1 MDREGLDSSDTE
13 NLNEVIQGIEV
24 KDEEELADNDNNDG
38 DQPNDKKNRNSSN
51 NKNNDND
58 INDGDGSSVENSRDS
73 RSETEESLYSDEEYT
88 DDGEGSE
95 YTESESTEAPSSKR
109 QIIFVV
115 LVIVALIG
123 AAVGITLARRRNEED
138 DDNDVNSVVGTPDV
152 PTIPTPPSAP
162 SPSSPSLFVTLSPTE
177 APDTASSATLPPTT
191 DSPVDNDNDN
201 TPSSPSEDSN
211 NPGPTP
217 IEIPPNFPSP
227 DDDGYSSIDPSK
239 DPHVSMKFE
248 CRIDLTIFVDID
260 SSSVGAM
267 STVIEDSV
275 RQEIGNEAKCQ
286 VTNIGGVANT
296 RLRRSLL
303 LSPKKRVPGRTLSI
317 TAVRFNIYHK
327 LPCAGNGTCKREER
341 EAETLFRDLQD
352 SIDSSI
358 SQNSLESTIR
368 STASSYG
375 LTNALT
381 DTVIDGHD
389 CDDNVNIEVFNQ
401 KEKQEDDDCCCN
413 DNNKRSNND
422 ARRYAVVR
430 GMDKMGTSS
439 ALKKVIVNALLHE

>member
-1 MDREGLDSSDTE
+1 MNREGLDSSDTE

-38 DQPNDKKNRNSSN
+38 DQTNDKNNRNRNN

-73 RSETEESLYSDEEYT
+73 RSETKESLYSDEEYT
-88 DDGEGSE
+88 DDGDGSD
-95 YTESESTEAPSSKR
+95 YTEAETTEAPSSKR
-109 QIIFVV
+109 RIIFVV

-123 AAVGITLARRRNEED
+123 AAVGITLARRGDEED
-138 DDNDVNSVVGTPDV
+138 DDNDVNSVVGTPNV
-152 PTIPTPPSAP
+152 PTIPTSPSTPSPPSP
-162 SPSSPSLFVTLSPTE
+162 PSPSLFVTLSPTE
-177 APDTASSATLPPTT
+177 APDTASSATLPPST
-191 DSPVDNDNDN
+191 DSPVDNDN
-201 TPSSPSEDSN
+201 TPSSPSDNSN

-239 DPHVSMKFE
+239 DPYVYMKFE
-248 CRIDLTIFVDID
+248 CRIDMTIFVDID

-327 LPCAGNGTCKREER
+327 LPCVGNGTCKREER
-341 EAETLFRDLQD
+341 DAETLFRDLQG

-358 SQNSLESTIR
+358 SQNYLESTIR

-389 CDDNVNIEVFNQ
+389 CDDDVNIEVFNQ
-401 KEKQEDDDCCCN
+401 KEKQEDDDCCCSN
-413 DNNKRSNND
+413 DNKRSNND
-422 ARRYAVVR
+422 VRRYAVVR
-430 GMDKMGTSS
+430 GMDKM